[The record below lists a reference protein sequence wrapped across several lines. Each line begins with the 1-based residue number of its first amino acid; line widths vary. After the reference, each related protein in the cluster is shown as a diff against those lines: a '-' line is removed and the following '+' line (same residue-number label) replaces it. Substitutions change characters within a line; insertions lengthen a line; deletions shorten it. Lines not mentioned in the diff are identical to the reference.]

1 MQSKRGEPPVFDIAI
16 LGQVALGYSPFIDRN
31 RNVTATRFTVFALR
45 PDQPLDAGQ
54 FLHALGGVW
63 PAGGQRVSLNVTS
76 ESLLHDLLVAGP
88 STNVMVEVPAF
99 MACDE
104 RHTAS
109 IKRLH
114 DDGNELLIKGRPLSE
129 LPRILLPCFKYSLI
143 DLDDD
148 RRLGE
153 PRPLPAG
160 VTRSILHVQAG
171 VRSVA
176 DMEAS
181 FRRGAAAVLG
191 WPLSDLATAPPAG
204 KGVHTDLQVI
214 IELINRVDKEE
225 PIERLEQTLKRD
237 PSLAFRLMRYI
248 NSAAF
253 GFQVEIGS
261 FRHAIM
267 LLGYQRL
274 KRWLALL
281 LATASKDA
289 NMQPVM
295 FAAVRRGLLM
305 EELARATSDD
315 TMRSEIF
322 ICGVFSLLD
331 CMFRQPFA
339 ELLKSIP
346 VPERVYQA
354 LVDGTGPYGP
364 YLDLARAVEA
374 ESLSDVTEAA
384 EALMLSMTEV
394 NRALLTALAAATKLN

>member
-1 MQSKRGEPPVFDIAI
+1 MFDIAI

-31 RNVTATRFTVFALR
+31 RNVSATRLTVFALR
-45 PDQPLDAGQ
+45 PDQALDAGQ
-54 FLHALGGVW
+54 FLLALGGVW
-63 PAGGQRVSLNVTS
+63 PAGGGRVSLNVTS

-104 RHTAS
+104 RNTDA
-109 IKRLH
+109 IRRLH
-114 DDGNELLIKGRPLSE
+114 GDGSVLLIKGRPLSE
-129 LPRILLPCFKYSLI
+129 LPRVLLPCFKYSII

-160 VTRSILHVQAG
+160 VTRSIAHVQAG

-176 DMEAS
+176 DMEEG
-181 FRRGAAAVLG
+181 FRRGAAASLG
-191 WPLSDLATAPPAG
+191 WPLDDLAGGGAKAG
-204 KGVHTDLQVI
+204 GKGGVHTDLQVI

-225 PIERLEQTLKRD
+225 SIERLEQTLKRD

-305 EELARATSDD
+305 EELSRATSDE
-315 TMRSEIF
+315 TMRNEVF

-339 ELLKSIP
+339 ELMKAIP

-354 LVDGTGPYGP
+354 LVDGDGPYGP
-364 YLDLARAVEA
+364 YLELARAVEA
-374 ESLSDVTEAA
+374 ESLLDVTAA
-384 EALMLSMTEV
+384 ADALMISMTEV
-394 NRALLTALAAATKLN
+394 NRALLTALAAAAQLG